1 MSNYST
7 SYNINQ
13 AGDLY
18 TIQDHGTAAGL
29 GQYNSTRG
37 TTINSPTNYRKM
49 KLYRGFDNQLFFF
62 IKNQDRKPI
71 QLNNMTIN
79 ASLIYRE
86 TGVSIVNK
94 KCVITDYELGSVK
107 LVITA
112 SDLSNADTGICD
124 LVLSYTNE
132 FGLVIPLYTDLNL
145 RPNFAAEI
153 SDEAGYIPLTTQVL
167 TNFINT
173 GGDYNYSSIING
185 PAYYGKSNGMITIGL
200 YATNYTGNFFLQG
213 TTSDYPSESD
223 WFDVELGAQYY
234 FHYFDSFTG
243 IEPFTIQS
251 NLKFLRGKVENTG
264 AGTVDKLVVRV

>member
-18 TIQDHGTAAGL
+18 TIQDHGVAAGL

-62 IKNQDRKPI
+62 VKNQDRKPI
-71 QLNNMTIN
+71 QLNNITIN

-86 TGVSIVNK
+86 TGVSLVNK
-94 KCVITDYELGSVK
+94 RCQITDYDLGSIK
-107 LVITA
+107 LVVTA
-112 SDLSNADTGICD
+112 GDLSNADTGMCD

-132 FGLVIPLYTDLNL
+132 FGLVMPLYTDLNM

-153 SDEAGYIPLTTQVL
+153 SDDAGYIPLTTQVI
-167 TNFINT
+167 TTFVSGT
-173 GGDYNYSSIING
+173 GFDYSSIITG
-185 PAYYGKSNGMITIGL
+185 PAYYGKGNGMITVGA
-200 YATNYTGNFFLQG
+200 YATNYTGAFYLQG
-213 TTSDYPSESD
+213 TTSQYPAETD
-223 WFDVELGAQYY
+223 WFDIELGAQYY
-234 FHYFDSFTG
+234 YHSFDDFTG

-251 NLKFLRGKVENTG
+251 NLKFLRAKIDNTG
-264 AGTVDKLVVRV
+264 AGTVDKIVVRV